1 MTVMLCGCSKNL
13 VGIRALLTDLITFA
27 CLLVSSPF
35 LFRGTRVW
43 IFCSRLRTLARISDT
58 ICTPLFLAKDP
69 EDEVLSR
76 WTHEATSRWGKASKA
91 ERLNG

>member
-1 MTVMLCGCSKNL
+1 MQYIVYDGESRD
-13 VGIRALLTDLITFA
+13 VRFEGE
-27 CLLVSSPF
+27 SSPF

-69 EDEVLSR
+69 EDEVLRIEDVLQHTSLYFSR
-76 WTHEATSRWGKASKA
+76 QLVSGGN
-91 ERLNG
+91 LFQQ